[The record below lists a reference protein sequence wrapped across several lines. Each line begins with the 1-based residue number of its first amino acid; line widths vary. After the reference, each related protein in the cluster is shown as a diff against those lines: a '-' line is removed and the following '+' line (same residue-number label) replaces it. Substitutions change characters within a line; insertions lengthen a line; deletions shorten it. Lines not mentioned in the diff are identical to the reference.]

1 MESLLIKSD
10 TKNNQLIKEFA
21 LKLGASVK
29 NLSDEDLEDISLGM
43 FMDEIKT
50 KEYVFRIMK
59 CFKFDFFYG
68 FIIPRRIKI

>member
-50 KEYVFRIMK
+50 KEYVLNEEVMEYL
-59 CFKFDFFYG
+59 DSDSNN
-68 FIIPRRIKI
+68 